1 MFLVTMYYL
10 NSPVGSYIL
19 EEQGPR
25 MVFDRVIGINFSSS
39 IVLSAAFLL
48 EAELHASGKL

>member
-1 MFLVTMYYL
+1 MYYL

-25 MVFDRVIGINFSSS
+25 MVFDRVIGINVSSI

-48 EAELHASGKL
+48 EAELHASGKP